1 MSGICCGY
9 RWQIALIGLAKIV
22 ILAARGDSM
31 TKVDDLHRKWLGDP
45 EYARA
50 FVDLVDEF
58 EQAARLTQA
67 RSIQPD
73 IDDSGGL
80 TDI

>member
-1 MSGICCGY
+1 
-9 RWQIALIGLAKIV
+9 
-22 ILAARGDSM
+22 M